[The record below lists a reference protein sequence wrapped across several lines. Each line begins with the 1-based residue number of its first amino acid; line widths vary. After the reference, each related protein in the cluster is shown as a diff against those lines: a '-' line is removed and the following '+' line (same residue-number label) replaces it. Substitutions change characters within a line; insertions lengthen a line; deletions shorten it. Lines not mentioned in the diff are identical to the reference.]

1 MADLNFDEGQ
11 ARSGARKFDDVGREL
26 QSLLQSVR
34 SELLDSPW
42 SHDKIGSAFAGNFD
56 GQRTEAIG
64 NLDKY
69 ADAVEEIGPALTA
82 TADKIK
88 KL

>member
-1 MADLNFDEGQ
+1 MADLNFDEQQ
-11 ARSGARKFDDVGREL
+11 ARSGARQFDEVGRDL
-26 QSLLQSVR
+26 QALLQSVR
-34 SELLDSPW
+34 SDLLDSPW

-56 GQRTEAIG
+56 GQRTEAVS

-69 ADAVEEIGPALTA
+69 ADAVDEIGPALTA